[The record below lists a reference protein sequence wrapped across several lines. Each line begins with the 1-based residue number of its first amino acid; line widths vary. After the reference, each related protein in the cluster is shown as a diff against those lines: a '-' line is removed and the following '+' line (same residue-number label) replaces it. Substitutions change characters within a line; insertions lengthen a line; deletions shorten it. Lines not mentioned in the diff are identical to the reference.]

1 MFARVKRLIRLILVR
16 ERVYSSNSL
25 RSKKIAVL
33 FIRIVFVVVFV
44 GTVLW
49 VSKGSFKST
58 RVPFVGPVCVGV

>member
-33 FIRIVFVVVFV
+33 FIRIVFVVYIH
-44 GTVLW
+44 
-49 VSKGSFKST
+49 
-58 RVPFVGPVCVGV
+58 RYCIVGV